1 MADIAAELAP
11 LKRAL
16 DLTLTLSPPHFGMDR
31 RGTLERVEEIN
42 TLIDARRRKRGLPL
56 PARNMVRQLADLSGR
71 EFTRQRE
78 DVLSRIQKHC
88 EALEQ
93 AARMAPP
100 ELIESLAAI
109 ATSEAEAQALARDA
123 HEAWRSFH
131 GGAYKAAT
139 VMAGAVLEG
148 LVQQA
153 CTRLGERA
161 QQAFS
166 ALHKGRT
173 PKGALQFTVDEG
185 LAVLRECSA
194 LSSALT
200 HTAKGLKEMRNFVHP
215 DLARKQ
221 RRAMQSTHALL
232 ALQALCTL
240 ADEIAWSLG
249 AR

>member
-1 MADIAAELAP
+1 
-11 LKRAL
+11 
-16 DLTLTLSPPHFGMDR
+16 
-31 RGTLERVEEIN
+31 
-42 TLIDARRRKRGLPL
+42 
-56 PARNMVRQLADLSGR
+56 
-71 EFTRQRE
+71 
-78 DVLSRIQKHC
+78 
-88 EALEQ
+88 
-93 AARMAPP
+93 
-100 ELIESLAAI
+100 
-109 ATSEAEAQALARDA
+109 
-123 HEAWRSFH
+123 
-131 GGAYKAAT
+131 
-139 VMAGAVLEG
+139 MAGAVLEG

>member
-16 DLTLTLSPPHFGMDR
+16 DLALTLPQPHFGMDR
-31 RGTLERVEEIN
+31 PATLARVEEIN
-42 TLIDARRRKRGLPL
+42 TLIDTRRKKRGLPL
-56 PARNMVRQLADLSGR
+56 PRRNDVLQLAELSGR
-71 EFTRQRE
+71 HFTRQRE
-78 DVLSRIQKHC
+78 DVLAKIQRHC

-93 AARMAPP
+93 AARSAPAD
-100 ELIESLAAI
+100 LV
-109 ATSEAEAQALARDA
+109 EALGAVGTTPAETEALVRDA

-131 GGAYKAAT
+131 SGAYKAAT

-153 CTRLGERA
+153 CARLGERA
-161 QQAFS
+161 QQAF
-166 ALHKGRT
+166 ANLHKGRA

-185 LAVLRECSA
+185 LAVLRECGA

-221 RRAMQSTHALL
+221 KRATQSTHALL

-240 ADEIAWSLG
+240 ADEIAWSLR
-249 AR
+249 A